1 MYSGSYCGYMR
12 RVMLLRVVFTVW
24 WKEDVGS
31 RYGKST
37 LVTGI
42 NSLVESDRDMA
53 NKGKK
58 WNSWQLKRYHNF
70 CEG

>member
-37 LVTGI
+37 LVAGI

-53 NKGKK
+53 NKGK
-58 WNSWQLKRYHNF
+58 
-70 CEG
+70 